1 MNTKRIAIER
11 LIESFESD
19 TASLDNVTQLTED
32 DSESK
37 YVGYK
42 TSKTGTPLPST
53 FASKDYK
60 TLSFEEKIK
69 KLSVMQSA
77 AMNIKRMFDTV
88 KLKDGETKED
98 AFARYYGFSA
108 SDVQTLMARYRNG
121 LRSLEKAV
129 KELMVDYVKYL
140 KQLPSKKAASDD
152 IATKDKNR
160 AADSEELIHQAQA
173 VLAKNDNVVSNFAK
187 VFQES
192 AKNGKS
198 PVNESKAKTR
208 TFTSIY

>member
-88 KLKDGETKED
+88 KLRDGETKED

-129 KELMVDYVKYL
+129 KELMVDYVK
-140 KQLPSKKAASDD
+140 KDKGFPSKKATSDAIASQ
-152 IATKDKNR
+152 DKANKNSDTLL
-160 AADSEELIHQAQA
+160 AQAQQ
-173 VLAKNDNVVSNFAK
+173 VLAKNGNAIRSFEQAV
-187 VFQES
+187 
-192 AKNGKS
+192 KS
-198 PVNESKAKTR
+198 TTPPPVNESKAKTR